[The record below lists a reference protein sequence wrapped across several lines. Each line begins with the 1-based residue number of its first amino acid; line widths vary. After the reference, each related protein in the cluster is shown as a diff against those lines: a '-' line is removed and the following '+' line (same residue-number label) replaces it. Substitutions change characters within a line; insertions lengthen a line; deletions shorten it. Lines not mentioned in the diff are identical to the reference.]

1 MDATIFYCK
10 KCDGVFQGTQG
21 VASICPVCNEE
32 LVETDCTM
40 SKWDSLD
47 ESGKLSLRRQ
57 WKGLAEEQKTD
68 SKAEQSDEPGLSD
81 DAVVSIKAFAII
93 VCAAFLIFG
102 LLWGY
107 GFCKAYSDIK
117 NEEGI
122 IVMAY
127 RISNKG
133 MNPISKNG
141 YKTYLHNYPNLERR
155 VKSFSRY

>member
-68 SKAEQSDEPGLSD
+68 SKAEQSDEHGLSD

-117 NEEGI
+117 NHSADIELLI
-122 IVMAY
+122 
-127 RISNKG
+127 
-133 MNPISKNG
+133 
-141 YKTYLHNYPNLERR
+141 
-155 VKSFSRY
+155 

>member
-57 WKGLAEEQKTD
+57 QGL
-68 SKAEQSDEPGLSD
+68 
-81 DAVVSIKAFAII
+81 
-93 VCAAFLIFG
+93 C
-102 LLWGY
+102 
-107 GFCKAYSDIK
+107 
-117 NEEGI
+117 
-122 IVMAY
+122 
-127 RISNKG
+127 
-133 MNPISKNG
+133 
-141 YKTYLHNYPNLERR
+141 HNSLC
-155 VKSFSRY
+155 SFSYFWSSLGLWFLQGVF

>member
-1 MDATIFYCK
+1 MESTIFYCK
-10 KCDGVFQGTQG
+10 KCDGIFQGVQG
-21 VASICPVCNEE
+21 VASTCPVCDEE

-47 ESGKLSLRRQ
+47 ESGKLSLRKQ

-68 SKAEQSDEPGLSD
+68 LKAEQSDEPGLSD
-81 DAVVSIKAFAII
+81 DAVVSIKAFVII

-117 NEEGI
+117 NEEGL

-133 MNPISKNG
+133 MNPVSKSG
-141 YKTYLHNYPNLERR
+141 YKTYLHNYPKLERQVR
-155 VKSFSRY
+155 SFSRY

>member
-10 KCDGVFQGTQG
+10 KCDGVFQGVQG
-21 VASICPVCNEE
+21 VASTCPVCDEE

-47 ESGKLSLRRQ
+47 ESGKLSLRKQ

-68 SKAEQSDEPGLSD
+68 LKAEQSDEPGLSD
-81 DAVVSIKAFAII
+81 DAVVSIKAFVII
-93 VCAAFLIFG
+93 ACTVLLILG

-117 NEEGI
+117 NEEGL

-133 MNPISKNG
+133 MNPVSKSG
-141 YKTYLHNYPNLERR
+141 YKTYLHNYPNLERQVR
-155 VKSFSRY
+155 SFSRY

>member
-57 WKGLAEEQKTD
+57 WKGLAEEPETGL
-68 SKAEQSDEPGLSD
+68 KAEQTDEPGLSD
-81 DAVVSIKAFAII
+81 DAVVSIKAFVVIA
-93 VCAAFLIFG
+93 CAALLIIG
-102 LLWGY
+102 SLWGY
-107 GFCKAYSDIK
+107 GFCKAHSDIK

-133 MNPISKNG
+133 MNPISKSG
-141 YKTYLHNYPNLERR
+141 YKTYLHNYPQLERH
-155 VKSFSRY
+155 VKSFGRY

>member
-1 MDATIFYCK
+1 MDAKIFYCK
-10 KCDGVFQGTQG
+10 KCDGIFQGVQG

-47 ESGKLSLRRQ
+47 ENGKLSLRRQ
-57 WKGLAEEQKTD
+57 WKGLDEEQKTD
-68 SKAEQSDEPGLSD
+68 SKAVQSDEPGLSD
-81 DAVVSIKAFAII
+81 DAVVSIKAFVII
-93 VCAAFLIFG
+93 ACAVVLIFG